1 MQHPILMYG
10 LSVVYGLFA
19 AAFIYLWYR
28 LCRKNAQAPKVQT
41 CTRQAPHVFVSCIG
55 WDENNPE
62 KSLSDL
68 VGWECTIALDPR
80 VSEAAAKLL
89 EKSAWNKVADVEPP
103 SDRAVFTWHETCG
116 LFYCSYWNS
125 ETKSFD
131 LAWKPTYWM
140 ERPTNPVSPDSPR
153 V

>member
-1 MQHPILMYG
+1 MTKREKQALKR
-10 LSVVYGLFA
+10 LA
-19 AAFIYLWYR
+19 AKPCAGER
-28 LCRKNAQAPKVQT
+28 AR
-41 CTRQAPHVFVSCIG
+41 
-55 WDENNPE
+55 
-62 KSLSDL
+62 
-68 VGWECTIALDPR
+68 CTIALDPR

-116 LFYCSYWNS
+116 LFYYSYWNS

-140 ERPTNPVSPDSPR
+140 ERPTNPVSPDSPH